1 MTRQFRTLK
10 LKKGKGNSTSSE
22 EDSSSKGPGS
32 TEEKSDS
39 ASEEENSSNKTLTAF
54 RLHKKDSP
62 EQKHHRFG
70 EVVPFIGVPDCDTDA
85 DCLGGEFCDLNRH
98 LCLRLVEKLTKVA
111 IVPCGGGGGSQQ
123 CPTGLVCVHAL

>member
-62 EQKHHRFG
+62 EQKHRFG